1 MRRVFESS
9 FTLRSAIDRARRVFR
24 ILLLALPVGLAA
36 RPATA
41 QTWIPTPGLRFDV
54 QFTKP
59 FALDRPVDLLELD
72 LFDTEPATIAR
83 LKARGV
89 RLACYVNAGAFE
101 NWRPDASAY
110 PAVLLGKNY
119 AGWPGERW
127 VDIRRLDLLGPILE
141 ARLDLCRAKG
151 FDTVEADNV
160 NGFENDTGFPLDRS
174 HQLAFNRWLAR
185 AAHVRG
191 LSIGLKNTGLL
202 AAELVSEF
210 DWALVESCYRYG
222 ECQLHQ
228 PFRRAGKAVFVI
240 EYVQNPRLRA
250 RFCTAARNDGYGL
263 IFKRRKL
270 DGWLVR
276 CP

>member
-1 MRRVFESS
+1 M
-9 FTLRSAIDRARRVFR
+9 FR
-24 ILLLALPVGLAA
+24 TIATLLLTVLLA
-36 RPATA
+36 RPASA
-41 QTWIPTPGLRFDV
+41 ELWIPTPGLRFDA
-54 QFTKP
+54 QFTRP

-72 LFDTEPATIAR
+72 LFDTQPATIAA
-83 LKARGV
+83 LEARGV

-101 NWRPDASAY
+101 DWRPDASAY

-127 VDIRRLDLLGPILE
+127 VDIRRLDLS
-141 ARLDLCRAKG
+141 RAEG

-160 NGFENDTGFPLDRS
+160 NGFENDTGFPLDRTD
-174 HQLAFNRWLAR
+174 QLRFNRWLAR
-185 AAHVRG
+185 AAHARG

-202 AAELVSEF
+202 AAELVSDF
-210 DWALVESCYRYG
+210 DWALVESCYTYE
-222 ECQLHQ
+222 ECQLFQ

-240 EYVQNPRLRA
+240 EYVQNARLRA

-270 DGWLVR
+270 DGRLAR

>member
-1 MRRVFESS
+1 MPGPIG
-9 FTLRSAIDRARRVFR
+9 A
-24 ILLLALPVGLAA
+24 LLLAALLLAG
-36 RPATA
+36 PALA
-41 QTWIPTPGLRFDV
+41 ERWVPTPGLRFDV

-59 FALDRPVDLLELD
+59 FDLDRPVDLLELD
-72 LFDTEPATIAR
+72 LFDTEPATVAAM
-83 LKARGV
+83 KARGV
-89 RLACYVNAGAFE
+89 RLACYLNAGAWE
-101 NWRPDASAY
+101 KWRPDAAGF
-110 PAVLLGKNY
+110 PAVLLGKAY

-127 VDIRRLDLLGPILE
+127 LDIRRLDLLAPILE
-141 ARLDLCRAKG
+141 ARLDLCRTKG

-174 HQLAFNRWLAR
+174 HQLAFNRWLAG
-185 AAHVRG
+185 AAHARG

-202 AAELVSEF
+202 AAELVDAF
-210 DWALVESCYRYG
+210 DWALVESCYRYN
-222 ECQLHQ
+222 ECQLFQ

-240 EYVQNPRLRA
+240 EYTNNRRQQGRWCEL
-250 RFCTAARNDGYGL
+250 ARNDGYGL